1 MKYGDFLVFSWINS
15 LGYDNTKWHCH
26 FYVGEESVKEQF
38 GFGTD
43 EKIRGFVVAI
53 WIDYEDAQ
61 DLYLFTDKSS
71 KPKYVLKDDERK
83 EYLVLYEFN
92 D

>member
-26 FYVGEESVKEQF
+26 TYIGEESVKEQF

-53 WIDYEDAQ
+53 WINYEDAQ
-61 DLYLFTDKSS
+61 DLYLFTGKSS

>member
-26 FYVGEESVKEQF
+26 YYSGDESVKEQF

-53 WIDYEDAQ
+53 WINYEDAQ

>member
-26 FYVGEESVKEQF
+26 AYIGEESVKEQF

-43 EKIRGFVVAI
+43 EKIIGFVVAI
-53 WIDYEDAQ
+53 WINYEDAQ

-71 KPKYVLKDDERK
+71 KPKYVLKDDEKK
-83 EYLVLYEFN
+83 EYLVIYEFN